1 MNLLSNLPIDQV
13 GVINEVHTDEV
24 VKERLHSFGLIKGV
38 EITPIKNSP
47 LGCPRIYRCLNT
59 TIAIRNKTAKQI
71 QIYEKNIT
79 VCLVEN
85 LNTGETSLLDALTD
99 MNLRGTYRLDK
110 EQKIL

>member
-1 MNLLSNLPIDQV
+1 MSQLYTLPINKT
-13 GVINEVHTDEV
+13 GTINEVRTNEA

-71 QIYEKNIT
+71 E
-79 VCLVEN
+79 
-85 LNTGETSLLDALTD
+85 
-99 MNLRGTYRLDK
+99 
-110 EQKIL
+110 IL